1 MYPGNW
7 WFLMEYIVLILL
19 SPMLNVISAVVKNEN
34 DPVVAYNEQ
43 HADDPKQFEIR
54 VSIFGKKNG

>member
-1 MYPGNW
+1 MNSGKQT
-7 WFLMEYIVLILL
+7 VILFRVAKW
-19 SPMLNVISAVVKNEN
+19 NVISAVVKNEN

>member
-1 MYPGNW
+1 M
-7 WFLMEYIVLILL
+7 
-19 SPMLNVISAVVKNEN
+19 ISAVVKNEN

-54 VSIFGKKNG
+54 VSILGKERMKVACCPVYAVLNFETALSYRS

>member
-1 MYPGNW
+1 MNSGKQTCN
-7 WFLMEYIVLILL
+7 LVSCRQVERDIR
-19 SPMLNVISAVVKNEN
+19 SVKNEN

>member
-1 MYPGNW
+1 MNSGKQTCN
-7 WFLMEYIVLILL
+7 LVSCRQVEL
-19 SPMLNVISAVVKNEN
+19 ISAVVKNEN